1 MIDVPLKVLHKIGVR
16 VIGDND
22 VLRSV
27 DGTDETGETGARA
40 ELEDS
45 LATNERVC
53 VVFKVGCQRAARVP
67 EEMTLLGDMST
78 LDENTL

>member
-1 MIDVPLKVLHKIGVR
+1 MIDVPLEVLHKIWVR

-22 VLRSV
+22 VLCSV
-27 DGTDETGETGARA
+27 DGTDKTGETGARA
-40 ELEDS
+40 EFEDS

-53 VVFKVGCQRAARVP
+53 VGFEVGCQRAARVP

-78 LDENTL
+78 LDGTTL